1 MFRPSYL
8 KLSSDEIK
16 KKIESAYNILENC
29 SLCPRNCDVNR
40 IKDKTGYCNSGK
52 NVKLN
57 SYFSHKG
64 EEPPISGIHG
74 SGTVFLCGCTMSC
87 LFCQN
92 YQISHLGRGK
102 KISNDELADIFIELQ
117 DEGCHNINIVTPT
130 QWVPQILSAV
140 EIARPK
146 GFKLPIVYNTN
157 GYETVETLKI
167 LDGIVDI
174 YLPDIKY
181 SDNEKAKM
189 LSQTSNYVEKNR
201 KALKE
206 MYSQV
211 GNLKLDDRNIAQRGM
226 IVRHLILPENM
237 AGTREALTFLK
248 NTFGKE
254 INISL
259 MAQYTPMFKA
269 EEIPDI
275 NRRLTVKEY
284 QEAIALLEELDLEN
298 GWYQHIEDLDE
309 EFVFDFR

>member
-1 MFRPSYL
+1 
-8 KLSSDEIK
+8 
-16 KKIESAYNILENC
+16 
-29 SLCPRNCDVNR
+29 
-40 IKDKTGYCNSGK
+40 
-52 NVKLN
+52 
-57 SYFSHKG
+57 
-64 EEPPISGIHG
+64 
-74 SGTVFLCGCTMSC
+74 
-87 LFCQN
+87 
-92 YQISHLGRGK
+92 
-102 KISNDELADIFIELQ
+102 
-117 DEGCHNINIVTPT
+117 
-130 QWVPQILSAV
+130 
-140 EIARPK
+140 
-146 GFKLPIVYNTN
+146 
-157 GYETVETLKI
+157 
-167 LDGIVDI
+167 
-174 YLPDIKY
+174 
-181 SDNEKAKM
+181 
-189 LSQTSNYVEKNR
+189 
-201 KALKE
+201 